1 MIKKEILEQR
11 EFSLLIIA
19 YRKFLI
25 QRYSTENLKRFPEF
39 ETIPRVVVDKLVS
52 YFLDLLY
59 PEIEKRKE
67 LDNAFRALANFV
79 HTPEKI
85 FGLLG
90 SIGVILFK
98 FGKQF
103 FSATKAG
110 VAALRSYVKA
120 NQFEESLYEYAKLS
134 IEKGRDISEEVHF
147 KRLIGRIEK
156 KEADEFREQII
167 SLFKTLSNQSLLIK
181 VEEVLEYVSDK
192 MKSKKDVYSE
202 QDIEGILLGRM
213 IIQKGKSIFTELD
226 QKQIDLVIRA
236 IDKIE
241 EDFYLNCL

>member
-1 MIKKEILEQR
+1 MIKKEILEQN
-11 EFSLLIIA
+11 EFSLLITA

-25 QRYSTENLKRFPEF
+25 QRYSQENLKRFPEF
-39 ETIPRVVVDKLVS
+39 KTIPRETVDKLVS
-52 YFLDLLY
+52 YFLELLY

-85 FGLLG
+85 FGLIG
-90 SIGVILFK
+90 SIGTILFK

-110 VAALRSYVKA
+110 IAALRSYIKA

-134 IEKGRDISEEVHF
+134 IEKGRDITEEVHF

-156 KEADEFREQII
+156 KEADEFRTQII

-202 QDIEGILLGRM
+202 QDISGILLGKM
-213 IIQKGKSIFTELD
+213 IIKKGKNIFTELD
-226 QKQIDLVIRA
+226 EKQIELVIKA